1 MRRGDMSSDIPNPLE
16 TLQLIEQK
24 YSSITYNPATLKQ
37 IAEECHS
44 FCMVLGGYH
53 FSEGSCSLDTLQRI
67 EEDWGS
73 FLEFSDKYLSKLSHL
88 RETLKQTEYEC
99 SSFHIFLSEESDSL
113 DTLWQTIP
121 RLKCNLWRTEE
132 ECDSLL
138 IFSEKYL
145 SSNESIPIET
155 LQRIKD
161 ECDSLEV
168 DLSAFDEFK
177 RLERKFKLLKRD
189 FKLLDII
196 LNLQIVIGEPD
207 LIRKVQAL
215 FQGAADDLIQIY
227 RREGIYQS
235 YHAVSGLQ
243 KEFWQT
249 KLEIRKAKY
258 SFSEVSFLLLD
269 DNDATVIPNFVLEF
283 VDTVIENL
291 SDLLKLYDP
300 SSPLHVEGL
309 MDQVEKVLKELKFL
323 FSFVIFVT
331 DRCVEPEVQHTFFIH
346 VLEVAWHTAVVT
358 WLYLPSHAD
367 GCPAEEYTLFSNLL
381 RSMEQIYRDSAA
393 DEGYPLF
400 SDLLRSKI
408 QPIEPS
414 ISKIYIDVLKAI
426 KLQQSQWYPVIQIK
440 YVVDCEVGFVE
451 TLLHNLEEL
460 PFILSGIEIKEML
473 NFLRAHLLT
482 QALEFHFQD
491 IDSVIVDAGI
501 LVYSLNKK
509 ENGDLDFRVQIQ
521 NLQAMIYLITRKTFL
536 LQSNLSGIDRVGS
549 AYFIL
554 DNMEKFLSLY
564 TNSVVSVKSQLHTIQ
579 KEVKYFQAVVET
591 QVGLQ
596 HFVTHTNGLVYEV
609 EYVFDACKK
618 KDVPDWCLF
627 LWILNIGEDIRVL
640 MAEVAE
646 VQENTAFDL
655 VLHNITDAAPTHT
668 SSRFAGN
675 PSTNEEMV
683 GFKDVMNELRG
694 KLIKGSVN
702 LDVVSI
708 VGMPGLGKTTL
719 ANELYFDELVV
730 SYFDIR
736 VHCCVSQ
743 EYKRKDLLLAL
754 LRDVTDDT
762 AKLDREAE
770 NELADKLKKLLKP
783 KRYLVLIDDVWKRS
797 AWDDLQSCFPENN
810 KGSRIILTTRH
821 YKVASYAK
829 HVSDPHKLRFFSIDE
844 SWTLLQN
851 KVFNKERCPL
861 VLEAVGKSIAQ
872 KCGGLPLS
880 TILVAG
886 ILTRM
891 KKEKHCWEQVST
903 NLGPNIQ
910 AQSEGTLDLSYQ
922 NLPHYLKPC
931 FLYMGVFPEDRE
943 IQVSKLTWLW
953 IAEGLINTD
962 MEKLSEDIAKFYL
975 ENLIGRNL
983 VMVAKKSSDGSIKT
997 CRIHDL
1003 VLEFCMKKAKLENF
1017 LETIRDRG
1025 SHPSQFFLPMC
1036 NTSRRLYLYSQSE
1049 NLPKWCLFFSHV
1061 KSFQFRE
1068 ARNIAFSSI
1077 DCVSNTFKRFK
1088 FLRVLDFEFTMID
1101 SIPQELTLLKYLAFR
1116 TAEDALSLPDNL
1128 RNLETLI
1135 VQGLRGRISLSDTI
1149 WKMVKLRHLH
1159 IYDRAFFTL
1168 NSGQEF
1174 SNSPSTMV
1182 NLQTVSS
1189 ACFPCVDN
1197 ADKILEKTPNL
1208 RKLRCEVSK
1217 FDGSFTAFSNLTKL
1231 ETLKISSGTK
1241 LTLID
1246 HLKFPSSLK
1255 KLILSNFHI
1264 HLTEVATLPKLE
1276 VLKLLGVTISS
1287 NVWEVN
1293 DEKFPQLKFLKLENP
1308 SFSEWNASDDAF
1320 PCLEH
1325 LVLKK
1330 CRYLKEIPSRFGDA
1344 SSLKSVEIISCNEEL
1359 VKSAEAV
1366 REELEGMSGTSG
1378 FELFISKQQKNRFE
1392 GVL

>member
-1 MRRGDMSSDIPNPLE
+1 MRRRAMYLNPLE
-16 TLQLIEQK
+16 TLQRIKQK
-24 YSSITYNPATLKQ
+24 WNSYAHIPTILER
-37 IAEECHS
+37 IVEECHS
-44 FCMVLGGYH
+44 FCMVLDGYN
-53 FSEGSCSLDTLQRI
+53 FSEESCSLDTLHRI
-67 EEDWGS
+67 EERWGS
-73 FLEFSDKYLSKLSHL
+73 FLEFSDEYLSTLSHL
-88 RETLKQTEYEC
+88 RDTLKQTEDEC

-113 DTLWQTIP
+113 DTLQHKIRHLQDNLWQTV
-121 RLKCNLWRTEE
+121 E
-132 ECDSLL
+132 ECGFLL

-145 SSNESIPIET
+145 ESFPFET

-161 ECDSLEV
+161 ECDYLDR
-168 DLSAFDEFK
+168 DLFAFDEFK
-177 RLERKFKLLKRD
+177 LLERNFNFLKRD
-189 FKLLDII
+189 FKFLDII
-196 LNLQIVIGEPD
+196 LNLLIFTDHPD
-207 LIRKVQAL
+207 LVREVQAL
-215 FQGAADDLIQIY
+215 FRGAAADLIQIY
-227 RREGIYQS
+227 RRQGIHQFYGRV
-235 YHAVSGLQ
+235 ADLQ
-243 KEFWQT
+243 NKLWQT

-258 SFSEVSFLLLD
+258 SFYEVSFQLFD
-269 DNDATVIPNFVLEF
+269 HNDTIIPDFVLEF
-283 VDTVIENL
+283 IDTVIENL
-291 SDLLKLYDP
+291 SDLLKLDDP
-300 SSPLHVEGL
+300 SSLLQVGGL
-309 MDQVEKVLKELKFL
+309 VDQVEKVLKELKFL
-323 FSFVIFVT
+323 RSFVSFVA
-331 DRCVEPEVQHTFFIH
+331 DRSVEPHVFFH
-346 VLEVAWHTAVVT
+346 ALEVAWHTTVVT
-358 WLYLPSHAD
+358 WLYLPSKEHM
-367 GCPAEEYTLFSNLL
+367 Y
-381 RSMEQIYRDSAA
+381 SAA

-400 SDLLRSKI
+400 FDLLRKKI
-408 QPIEPS
+408 QLNEPS
-414 ISKIYIDVLKAI
+414 ISEIYIEVLQAI
-426 KLQQSQWYPVIQIK
+426 KLEQSHWYPVIQIK
-440 YVVDCEVGFVE
+440 YAVDCEVGFLE
-451 TLLHNLEEL
+451 TLLHILEEL
-460 PFILSGIEIKEML
+460 PISGDCIAKKATLQEML
-473 NFLRAHLLT
+473 NFLRTNLKDLPT
-482 QALEFHFQD
+482 TALEFHLQH

-501 LVYSLNKK
+501 LVYSVIFDAGLPVYSVNKK
-509 ENGDLDFRVQIQ
+509 EKDDLNFRVKIQ
-521 NLQAMIYLITRKTFL
+521 NLQAMIYPVARKTFL
-536 LQSNLSGIDRVGS
+536 LKSNLPGIDGVGS
-549 AYFIL
+549 ADFIL
-554 DNMEKFLSLY
+554 DNREKFLSLY
-564 TNSVVSVKSQLHTIQ
+564 SNSVVSVKSQLHTIQ

-675 PSTNEEMV
+675 PSMNEEMV

-694 KLIKGSVN
+694 KLIKGSVK

-736 VHCCVSQ
+736 AHCCVSQ

-762 AKLDREAE
+762 TKLDREAE
-770 NELADKLKKLLKP
+770 NELADKLQKLLKH
-783 KRYLVLIDDVWKRS
+783 KRYLVLIDDVWKMS
-797 AWDDLQSCFPENN
+797 AWDDLRSCFPENN
-810 KGSRIILTTRH
+810 IGSRIILTTRH
-821 YKVASYAK
+821 YEVASCAK

-880 TILVAG
+880 MVLVAG
-886 ILTRM
+886 ILTRT
-891 KKEKHCWEQVST
+891 KKEKHCWEQVSK
-903 NLGPNIQ
+903 NLSPNIQ

-953 IAEGLINTD
+953 IAEGLINTH

-983 VMVAKKSSDGSIKT
+983 VMVSKKSSDGRIKT

-1003 VLEFCMKKAKLENF
+1003 VLEFCRKKAKLENF
-1017 LETIRDRG
+1017 LERTRDRG
-1025 SHPSQFFLPMC
+1025 SDPSQFFPPMC
-1036 NTSRRLYLYSQSE
+1036 NTSRRLCLYSHSE

-1088 FLRVLDFEFTMID
+1088 FLRVLDFEFTIID

-1128 RNLETLI
+1128 RNLETLV
-1135 VQGLRGRISLSDTI
+1135 VQGLRGRVSLSDTI

-1168 NSGQEF
+1168 NSGEKF
-1174 SNSPSTMV
+1174 SECDSTMV

-1189 ACFPCVDN
+1189 ACFSCVDN
-1197 ADKILEKTPNL
+1197 ADKILEKAPNL

-1217 FDGSFTAFSNLTKL
+1217 FDGSFPAFSNLTKL
-1231 ETLKISSGTK
+1231 EMLKVSSGTTLTWINQLK
-1241 LTLID
+1241 L
-1246 HLKFPSSLK
+1246 PSSLK
-1255 KLILSNFHI
+1255 KLTLSNFRI
-1264 HLTEVATLPKLE
+1264 HLTEVATHPKLE
-1276 VLKLLGVTISS
+1276 VLKLLGVSISS

-1293 DEKFPQLKFLKLENP
+1293 DEQFPQLKFLKLENP
-1308 SFSEWNASDDAF
+1308 SFSKWDASDYAF
-1320 PCLEH
+1320 PFLEH

-1330 CRYLKEIPSRFGDA
+1330 CRYLKEFPSRFEDA

-1366 REELEGMSGTSG
+1366 REELDGMSGSSG
-1378 FELFISKQQKNRFE
+1378 FKVIIRKQQNNRI
-1392 GVL
+1392 